1 MFIKEKRYGTI
12 KARGYAN
19 RKSQQEYT
27 NKADTSSPTKS
38 LEAMLLSC
46 ATDAKEGQYVAV
58 TDITGAFL
66 HADMEQDIHML
77 QEGTISK
84 LIVKLEPSLY
94 RKFVWKNKHG

>member
-38 LEAMLLSC
+38 LEAMLLSVRQMQ
-46 ATDAKEGQYVAV
+46 KKGNMSQ
-58 TDITGAFL
+58 
-66 HADMEQDIHML
+66 
-77 QEGTISK
+77 
-84 LIVKLEPSLY
+84 
-94 RKFVWKNKHG
+94 